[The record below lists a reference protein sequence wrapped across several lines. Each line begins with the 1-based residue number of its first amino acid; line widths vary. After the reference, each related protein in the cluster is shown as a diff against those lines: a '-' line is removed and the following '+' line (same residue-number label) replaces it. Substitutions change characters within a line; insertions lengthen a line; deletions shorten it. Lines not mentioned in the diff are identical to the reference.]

1 MNDRSTPAVPDRA
14 PDPAAERA
22 ARLDD
27 LVGEWLTLPDV
38 AEALGTDVGKVRRL
52 VQERRV
58 VGIKRGERTTFQIP
72 ARFLVP
78 LHLVDPAN
86 AGTPTDDPRRG
97 VLASLQGTVV
107 VLTDAG
113 FDDAEILEWLF
124 ETDAELGEP
133 PLDALL
139 AGRKAHV
146 RRVAQSLA

>member
-1 MNDRSTPAVPDRA
+1 VNAQDQAAPRPTRS
-14 PDPAAERA
+14 E
-22 ARLDD
+22 LDT

-58 VGIKRGERTTFQIP
+58 VGVKRGERTTFQVP

-86 AGTPTDDPRRG
+86 AGRPDDSGRQG
-97 VLASLQGTVV
+97 VLASLQGTIV

-124 ETDAELGEP
+124 TPHDELGEA
-133 PLDALL
+133 PLDTLL
-139 AGRKAHV
+139 SGHKARV
-146 RRVAQSLA
+146 RRVAQSEL

>member
-1 MNDRSTPAVPDRA
+1 VTDR
-14 PDPAAERA
+14 DPALRPT
-22 ARLDD
+22 LDD

-38 AEALGTDVGKVRRL
+38 AEALGTDVGKVRRI

-58 VGIKRGERTTFQIP
+58 VGVKRGERTTFQIP

-86 AGTPTDDPRRG
+86 VGRADGSGRVG
-97 VLASLQGTVV
+97 VLSSLQGTIV

-124 ETDAELGEP
+124 TPHAELGEP
-133 PLDALL
+133 PFDTLL
-139 AGRKAHV
+139 SGHKARV
-146 RRVAQSLA
+146 RRVAQSEL

>member
-1 MNDRSTPAVPDRA
+1 MNDRDPNAPAGD
-14 PDPAAERA
+14 AAEPDA
-22 ARLDD
+22 LDA

-38 AEALGTDVGKVRRL
+38 AEALGTDVGKVRRI

-58 VGIKRGERTTFQIP
+58 VGVRRGERSTFQVP

-78 LHLVDPAN
+78 LHLVDPSN
-86 AGTPTDDPRRG
+86 AGQPGDDEPLG
-97 VLASLQGTVV
+97 VLASLQGTIV

-113 FDDAEILEWLF
+113 FTDAEIVEWLF
-124 ETDAELGEP
+124 RREDELGEA

>member
-1 MNDRSTPAVPDRA
+1 MTDRDTPAA
-14 PDPAAERA
+14 PSADPADA
-22 ARLDD
+22 LDA

-38 AEALGTDVGKVRRL
+38 AEALGTDVGKVRRIL
-52 VQERRV
+52 QDRRV
-58 VGIKRGERTTFQIP
+58 VGVKRGERTTFQVP

-86 AGTPTDDPRRG
+86 AGRPSDDGRRG
-97 VLASLQGTVV
+97 VLASLQGTIV

-113 FDDAEILEWLF
+113 FTDPEILAWLF
-124 ETDAELGEP
+124 SPQEELGEA

-146 RRVAQSLA
+146 RRIAQSLA

>member
-1 MNDRSTPAVPDRA
+1 MNDRDTPAA
-14 PDPAAERA
+14 PSADPAAA
-22 ARLDD
+22 LDA

-38 AEALGTDVGKVRRL
+38 AEALGTDVGKVRRIL
-52 VQERRV
+52 QDRRV
-58 VGIKRGERTTFQIP
+58 VGVKRGERTTFQVP

-86 AGTPTDDPRRG
+86 AGRPSDDGRRG
-97 VLASLQGTVV
+97 VLASLQGTIV

-113 FDDAEILEWLF
+113 FTDPEILAWLF
-124 ETDAELGEP
+124 SPQEELGEA

-146 RRVAQSLA
+146 RRIAQSLA

>member
-1 MNDRSTPAVPDRA
+1 MTDRDTPAA
-14 PDPAAERA
+14 PSADPAAA
-22 ARLDD
+22 LDD

-38 AEALGTDVGKVRRL
+38 AEALGTDVGKVRRIL
-52 VQERRV
+52 QDRRV
-58 VGIKRGERTTFQIP
+58 VGVKRGERTTFQVP

-86 AGTPTDDPRRG
+86 AGRPSDDGRRG
-97 VLASLQGTVV
+97 VLASLQGTIV

-113 FDDAEILEWLF
+113 FTDPEILAWLF
-124 ETDAELGEP
+124 SPQEELGEA

-146 RRVAQSLA
+146 RRIAQSLA

>member
-1 MNDRSTPAVPDRA
+1 MNDRDVT
-14 PDPAAERA
+14 AAGDDA
-22 ARLDD
+22 ADLDA
-27 LVGEWLTLPDV
+27 LVGEWLTLPDL
-38 AEALGTDVGKVRRL
+38 AEALGTDVGKARRL

-58 VGIKRGERTTFQIP
+58 VGVRRGERSTFQVP

-86 AGTPTDDPRRG
+86 AGRPTGDNRLG
-97 VLASLQGTVV
+97 VLASLQGTIV

-113 FDDAEILEWLF
+113 FSDAEIVGWLF
-124 ETDAELGEP
+124 RRDDELGEA

-139 AGRKAHV
+139 SGRKAHV

>member
-1 MNDRSTPAVPDRA
+1 VTDR
-14 PDPAAERA
+14 DPSPRPT
-22 ARLDD
+22 LDD

-38 AEALGTDVGKVRRL
+38 AEALGTDVGKVRRI

-58 VGIKRGERTTFQIP
+58 VGVKRGERTTFQVP

-86 AGTPTDDPRRG
+86 AGRPDESGRVG
-97 VLASLQGTVV
+97 VLSSLQGTIV

-124 ETDAELGEP
+124 TPHDELGEP
-133 PLDALL
+133 PLDTLL
-139 AGRKAHV
+139 SGHKARV
-146 RRVAQSLA
+146 RRVAQSEL